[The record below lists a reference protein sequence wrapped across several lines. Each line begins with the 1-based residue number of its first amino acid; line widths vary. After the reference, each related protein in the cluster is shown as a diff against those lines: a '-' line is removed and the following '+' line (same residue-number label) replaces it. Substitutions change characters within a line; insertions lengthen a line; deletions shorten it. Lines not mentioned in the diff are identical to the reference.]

1 MPARPG
7 DVAGLPTRDLLEVVV
22 ACGYAGH
29 AWDELTRR
37 LAGKAL
43 PDLEWS
49 IRTGTIFARC
59 RRAGVGICPRWEL
72 QRPPLSQDIAAEAVE
87 QCLER
92 FKDRVL
98 PAGEWD
104 PEQGTD
110 LEDFFTV
117 CCLPDLANRWRWH
130 LRQFPPSAVELD
142 AFNELEQAGV
152 LAQALEPPPDPADVV
167 ELRDEVSR
175 LSAAMGPG
183 DRTAF
188 ALADEGWTPVEI
200 AQVLGI
206 SRSTLDT
213 RMSRARK
220 AARTRRTQ

>member
-1 MPARPG
+1 MAR
-7 DVAGLPTRDLLEVVV
+7 
-22 ACGYAGH
+22 GYTGH
-29 AWDELTRR
+29 AWDELARR
-37 LAGKAL
+37 LAARAL
-43 PDLEWS
+43 PDLERS

-72 QRPPLSQDIAAEAVE
+72 QRPPLSQDVAAEAVE
-87 QCLER
+87 QCLEP
-92 FKDRVL
+92 FKTHVL
-98 PAGEWD
+98 PSGDWD

-130 LRQFPPSAVELD
+130 LRQFAPSAVELD
-142 AFNELEQAGV
+142 AFNEVEQAGV
-152 LAQALEPPPDPADVV
+152 LAQAIDPPPDPADIV
-167 ELRDEVSR
+167 ELRDQVSR
-175 LSAAMGPG
+175 LTAAMGPG

-200 AQVLGI
+200 AQVLGV

-220 AARTRRTQ
+220 AARARRTQ